1 MDFIKAYFSRSQINT
16 SKIVVAVTAGRLE
29 HRNKGFDLWIESL
42 ARLNHKIKECGIDI
56 TYVAFIIAPAPNN
69 GYNATTLKN
78 MAQARTSE
86 AIINKMNRKLKQ
98 RIDENPVDI
107 NHTNHPNMNA
117 EDKQLIQ
124 NTIRRLQK
132 MNHDKESAITTH
144 NLVDDA
150 KNPILSDLRRC
161 ELFNRNHDRVK
172 VVYHADFLHDDNFLL
187 GLNYFEL
194 IKAAD
199 IGVFP
204 SYYEP
209 WGYTPSE
216 FILEGKFSI
225 TSNLA
230 GFGCYISDLLNSEA
244 RGFDYG
250 VGILDRVT
258 GTVEDQVQRL
268 VNMQLRYLNLKEQ
281 EKEKILRRTKKIAS
295 VIDWDILV
303 NQYIS
308 GYKASLHRTRP
319 DLYGKDE
326 DQAGV
331 ISHLPKLLADE
342 I

>member
-1 MDFIKAYFSRSQINT
+1 M
-16 SKIVVAVTAGRLE
+16 
-29 HRNKGFDLWIESL
+29 
-42 ARLNHKIKECGIDI
+42 
-56 TYVAFIIAPAPNN
+56 
-69 GYNATTLKN
+69 
-78 MAQARTSE
+78 
-86 AIINKMNRKLKQ
+86 
-98 RIDENPVDI
+98 DI

-132 MNHDKESAITTH
+132 MNQDKESAITTH

-172 VVYHADFLHDDNFLL
+172 VVYHADFLRDDNFLL

-258 GTVEDQVQRL
+258 GTIEDQVQRL

-281 EKEKILRRTKKIAS
+281 EKEVLCCFHIICLQ
-295 VIDWDILV
+295 
-303 NQYIS
+303 N
-308 GYKASLHRTRP
+308 
-319 DLYGKDE
+319 
-326 DQAGV
+326 
-331 ISHLPKLLADE
+331 
-342 I
+342 